1 MRDSGT
7 TYRQRLGQRRH
18 ARGQT
23 PGMSVRD
30 VGTSAL
36 PAASKGSVRLVLV
49 AATLLA
55 LAVCPQALGELAVGS
70 RSASDGWTVQVSV
83 DPAEVG
89 PIAVS
94 VGRIR
99 PAPVNGSQAWLQ
111 HDLVFE
117 NNSDRSVTFADTR
130 NGMFLG
136 PRARGVLLAADQG
149 CGYGI
154 YKRRIELA
162 CLLYLDIPTLEPHTS
177 LTRTLTLWK
186 GLPGMNPLRPGTYV
200 FRHPIRFRIGREPP
214 ADGSGQTAML
224 EIDYRV
230 AAGA

>member
-1 MRDSGT
+1 MTGVRPRACPLWT
-7 TYRQRLGQRRH
+7 WELQRSPRR
-18 ARGQT
+18 
-23 PGMSVRD
+23 PSF
-30 VGTSAL
+30 
-36 PAASKGSVRLVLV
+36 VRLALV
-49 AATLLA
+49 VGTLLA
-55 LAVCPQALGELAVGS
+55 LVACPPAFGELAVGT
-70 RSASDGWTVQVSV
+70 RSASDGWSVQVSV
-83 DPAEVG
+83 EPSELG

-94 VGRIR
+94 VGRVR
-99 PAPVNGSQAWLQ
+99 PAPVNGSRAWLQ
-111 HDLVFE
+111 HDLVLE
-117 NNSDRSVTFADTR
+117 NRGDRPVTFADTR

-136 PRARGVLLAADQG
+136 PRARRVLLAADQG

-162 CLLYLDIPTLEPHTS
+162 CLLYLDIPTLDPHTS

-214 ADGSGQTAML
+214 ADGRGQTAML

-230 AAGA
+230 GAGA

>member
-1 MRDSGT
+1 MAGVRPRHVRYG
-7 TYRQRLGQRRH
+7 LGNFG
-18 ARGQT
+18 AAG
-23 PGMSVRD
+23 D
-30 VGTSAL
+30 V
-36 PAASKGSVRLVLV
+36 KGSVRPVLV

-55 LAVCPQALGELAVGS
+55 LAVCPHALGELAVGS

-94 VGRIR
+94 AGRIR
-99 PAPVNGSQAWLQ
+99 PAPVNGSHAWLR
-111 HDLVFE
+111 HDLVLE
-117 NNSDRSVTFADTR
+117 NNSDRPVTFADTR
-130 NGMFLG
+130 NGMILG
-136 PRARGVLLAADQG
+136 PRARGVLLAADEG

-162 CLLYLDIPTLEPHTS
+162 CLAYLDIPTLEPHTS

-186 GLPGMNPLRPGTYV
+186 GLPGMNSLRPGTYV
-200 FRHPIRFRIGREPP
+200 FRHPIWFRIGREPP